1 MFRTAGAGPAPR
13 VRARK
18 RSRSS
23 LWRGGNRSRSVR
35 WRDEVVM
42 GMKLSVGV
50 AVAVAVGAPAWPPS
64 AAYQFVASTVVCTI
78 AIVAALQAHRTHHNL
93 WLFGLAAIAV
103 LFNPVVPIVLPRT
116 VMLWAS
122 AGCLTAIAAWLM
134 FLQRTVPARPV
145 AQVID
150 PPEAAQ

>member
-1 MFRTAGAGPAPR
+1 VARRKSFAL
-13 VRARK
+13 RA
-18 RSRSS
+18 
-23 LWRGGNRSRSVR
+23 LE
-35 WRDEVVM
+35 RDEVVM

-122 AGCLTAIAAWLM
+122 AGCLAAIAAWLM

-145 AQVID
+145 AQVIH